1 MKKIFENDFIK
12 VNTTANDSD
21 FIAVIEN
28 KTNQK
33 ICVHYDEPGYND
45 HYDPILIQPNS
56 WVGVEGKCYLA
67 QLHTAKMTLLEAE
80 ELRKTTKV
88 VTEIHKT
95 RKYDRKGVAQRLLTN
110 AAKRVVAYSQEL
122 AIDDA
127 SVFVELGDYASA
139 YRVLK
144 RNGLNEEAEALKKAI
159 KGGD

>member
-1 MKKIFENDFIK
+1 MKQNHNYYFSMARAVELQDEAKTLEEAKTRFERSCSICPKAGFC
-12 VNTTANDSD
+12 
-21 FIAVIEN
+21 IE
-28 KTNQK
+28 
-33 ICVHYDEPGYND
+33 D
-45 HYDPILIQPNS
+45 
-56 WVGVEGKCYLA
+56 KCYLA
-67 QLHTAKMTLLEAE
+67 QLHAAKMALLEAE

-88 VTEIHKT
+88 VVEVRKT
-95 RKYDRKGVAQRLLTN
+95 RKYNRKGVAQRLLTN

-144 RNGLNEEAEALKKAI
+144 RNGLNEEAEALKKTI

>member
-1 MKKIFENDFIK
+1 MARAVELQDEAKTLKEADYRFERSCSLCPKAGFC
-12 VNTTANDSD
+12 
-21 FIAVIEN
+21 IE
-28 KTNQK
+28 
-33 ICVHYDEPGYND
+33 D
-45 HYDPILIQPNS
+45 
-56 WVGVEGKCYLA
+56 KCYLA
-67 QLHTAKMTLLEAE
+67 QLYKAKRAMLEAE

-110 AAKRVVAYSQEL
+110 AAKRVIAYSQEL

-127 SVFVELGDYASA
+127 SVFVELGDYESA

-144 RNGLNEEAEALKKAI
+144 RNGLDDEAQALKKVI

>member
-1 MKKIFENDFIK
+1 MNNKHYFSMARAVELQDEARTLEEANTRFERSCSICPKAGFC
-12 VNTTANDSD
+12 
-21 FIAVIEN
+21 IE
-28 KTNQK
+28 
-33 ICVHYDEPGYND
+33 D
-45 HYDPILIQPNS
+45 
-56 WVGVEGKCYLA
+56 KCYLA
-67 QLHTAKMTLLEAE
+67 QLHIAKMALLEAE

-88 VTEIHKT
+88 VTEIRKT

-127 SVFVELGDYASA
+127 SVFVELGDYESA

-144 RNGLNEEAEALKKAI
+144 RNGLDDEAQALKKAI

>member
-1 MKKIFENDFIK
+1 MKQNHNYYFSMARAVELQDEAKTIEEAKTRFEHSCSICPKAGFC
-12 VNTTANDSD
+12 
-21 FIAVIEN
+21 IE
-28 KTNQK
+28 
-33 ICVHYDEPGYND
+33 D
-45 HYDPILIQPNS
+45 
-56 WVGVEGKCYLA
+56 KCYLA
-67 QLHTAKMTLLEAE
+67 QLHAAKMALLEAE

-88 VTEIHKT
+88 VIEVRKT
-95 RKYDRKGVAQRLLTN
+95 RKYNRKGVAQRLLTN

-144 RNGLNEEAEALKKAI
+144 RNGLNEEAEALKKTI

>member
-1 MKKIFENDFIK
+1 MITNNKHYFSMARAVELQDEAKTLEEAKTRFERSCSICPKAGFC
-12 VNTTANDSD
+12 
-21 FIAVIEN
+21 IE
-28 KTNQK
+28 
-33 ICVHYDEPGYND
+33 E
-45 HYDPILIQPNS
+45 
-56 WVGVEGKCYLA
+56 KCYLA

-88 VTEIHKT
+88 VTEIRKT
-95 RKYDRKGVAQRLLTN
+95 RKYNRKGVAQRLLTN

-127 SVFVELGDYASA
+127 SVFVELGDYESA

-144 RNGLNEEAEALKKAI
+144 RNGLDNEAEALKKAI

>member
-1 MKKIFENDFIK
+1 MNNKHYFSMARAVELQDEAKTLEEAKTRFERSCSICPKAGFC
-12 VNTTANDSD
+12 
-21 FIAVIEN
+21 IE
-28 KTNQK
+28 
-33 ICVHYDEPGYND
+33 E
-45 HYDPILIQPNS
+45 
-56 WVGVEGKCYLA
+56 KCYLA

-88 VTEIHKT
+88 VTEIRKT

-127 SVFVELGDYASA
+127 SVFVELGDYESA

-144 RNGLNEEAEALKKAI
+144 RNGLGNEAEALKKAI

>member
-1 MKKIFENDFIK
+1 MITNHKHYFSMARAVELQDEAKTLEEAKTQFERSCSICPKAAFC
-12 VNTTANDSD
+12 
-21 FIAVIEN
+21 IE
-28 KTNQK
+28 
-33 ICVHYDEPGYND
+33 D
-45 HYDPILIQPNS
+45 
-56 WVGVEGKCYLA
+56 KCYLA
-67 QLHTAKMTLLEAE
+67 QLHAAKMTLLEAE

-88 VTEIHKT
+88 VVEVRKT

>member
-1 MKKIFENDFIK
+1 MITNNKRYFSMARAVELQDEAKTLEEAKTRFERSCSICPKAGFC
-12 VNTTANDSD
+12 
-21 FIAVIEN
+21 IE
-28 KTNQK
+28 
-33 ICVHYDEPGYND
+33 E
-45 HYDPILIQPNS
+45 
-56 WVGVEGKCYLA
+56 KCYLA
-67 QLHTAKMTLLEAE
+67 QLHTAKMALLEAE

-88 VTEIHKT
+88 VVEVRKT

-144 RNGLNEEAEALKKAI
+144 RNGLVDEAEALKKAI

>member
-1 MKKIFENDFIK
+1 MITNNKHYFSMARAVELQDEAKTLEEAKTRFERSCSICPKAGFC
-12 VNTTANDSD
+12 
-21 FIAVIEN
+21 IE
-28 KTNQK
+28 
-33 ICVHYDEPGYND
+33 E
-45 HYDPILIQPNS
+45 
-56 WVGVEGKCYLA
+56 KCYLA

-95 RKYDRKGVAQRLLTN
+95 RKYNRKGVVQRLLTN

-127 SVFVELGDYASA
+127 SVFVELGDYESA

-144 RNGLNEEAEALKKAI
+144 RNGLDDEAEALKKAI

>member
-1 MKKIFENDFIK
+1 MKQNHNYHFSMARAVELQDEAKTLEEAKTRFERSCSICPKAGFC
-12 VNTTANDSD
+12 
-21 FIAVIEN
+21 IE
-28 KTNQK
+28 
-33 ICVHYDEPGYND
+33 D
-45 HYDPILIQPNS
+45 
-56 WVGVEGKCYLA
+56 KCYLA
-67 QLHTAKMTLLEAE
+67 QLHAAKMALLEAE

-88 VTEIHKT
+88 VVEVRKT
-95 RKYDRKGVAQRLLTN
+95 RKYNRKGIAQRLLTN

-144 RNGLNEEAEALKKAI
+144 RNGLVDEAEALKKAI

>member
-1 MKKIFENDFIK
+1 MITNNKRYFSMARAVELQDEAKTLEEAKTRFERSCSICPKAGFC
-12 VNTTANDSD
+12 
-21 FIAVIEN
+21 IE
-28 KTNQK
+28 
-33 ICVHYDEPGYND
+33 E
-45 HYDPILIQPNS
+45 
-56 WVGVEGKCYLA
+56 KCYLA

-88 VTEIHKT
+88 VTEIRKT
-95 RKYDRKGVAQRLLTN
+95 RKYNRKGVAQRLLTN

-127 SVFVELGDYASA
+127 SVFVELGDYESA

-144 RNGLNEEAEALKKAI
+144 RNGLDNEAEALKKAI

>member
-1 MKKIFENDFIK
+1 MITNNKRYFSMARAVELQDEAKTLEEAKTRFERSCSICPKAGFC
-12 VNTTANDSD
+12 
-21 FIAVIEN
+21 IE
-28 KTNQK
+28 
-33 ICVHYDEPGYND
+33 E
-45 HYDPILIQPNS
+45 
-56 WVGVEGKCYLA
+56 KCYLA

-88 VTEIHKT
+88 VTEIRKT

-127 SVFVELGDYASA
+127 SVFVELGDYESA

-144 RNGLNEEAEALKKAI
+144 RSGLDNEAEALKKAI

>member
-1 MKKIFENDFIK
+1 MNNKYHFSMARAVELQDEAKTLEEAKTRFERSCSICPKAGFC
-12 VNTTANDSD
+12 
-21 FIAVIEN
+21 IE
-28 KTNQK
+28 
-33 ICVHYDEPGYND
+33 E
-45 HYDPILIQPNS
+45 
-56 WVGVEGKCYLA
+56 KCYLA

-88 VTEIHKT
+88 VTEIRKT
-95 RKYDRKGVAQRLLTN
+95 RKYNRKGVVQRLLTN

-144 RNGLNEEAEALKKAI
+144 RNGLDNEAEALKKAI

>member
-1 MKKIFENDFIK
+1 MNNKYYFSMARAVELQDEAKTLEEAKTRFERSCSICPKAGFC
-12 VNTTANDSD
+12 
-21 FIAVIEN
+21 IE
-28 KTNQK
+28 
-33 ICVHYDEPGYND
+33 E
-45 HYDPILIQPNS
+45 
-56 WVGVEGKCYLA
+56 KCYLA

-88 VTEIHKT
+88 VTEIRKT
-95 RKYDRKGVAQRLLTN
+95 RKYNRKGVVQRLLTN

-144 RNGLNEEAEALKKAI
+144 RNGLDNEAEALKKAI

>member
-1 MKKIFENDFIK
+1 MNNKYHFSMARAVELQDEAKTLEEAKTRFERSCSICPKAGFC
-12 VNTTANDSD
+12 
-21 FIAVIEN
+21 IE
-28 KTNQK
+28 
-33 ICVHYDEPGYND
+33 D
-45 HYDPILIQPNS
+45 
-56 WVGVEGKCYLA
+56 KCYLA

-88 VTEIHKT
+88 VTEIRKT
-95 RKYDRKGVAQRLLTN
+95 RKYNRKGVAQRLLTN

-139 YRVLK
+139 YRTLVK
-144 RNGLNEEAEALKKAI
+144 AGLPNEAEALKKAI

>member
-1 MKKIFENDFIK
+1 MITNNKFHFSMARAVELQDEAKTLKEADYRFERSCSLCPKAGFC
-12 VNTTANDSD
+12 
-21 FIAVIEN
+21 IE
-28 KTNQK
+28 
-33 ICVHYDEPGYND
+33 D
-45 HYDPILIQPNS
+45 
-56 WVGVEGKCYLA
+56 KCYLA
-67 QLHTAKMTLLEAE
+67 QLYKAKRAMLEAE

-110 AAKRVVAYSQEL
+110 AAKRVIAYSQEL

-127 SVFVELGDYASA
+127 SVFVELGDYESA

-144 RNGLNEEAEALKKAI
+144 RNGLDDEAQALKKVI

>member
-1 MKKIFENDFIK
+1 MKYFNKNRAIELQDEAKTLEEAKTRFERSCSICPKAGFC
-12 VNTTANDSD
+12 
-21 FIAVIEN
+21 IE
-28 KTNQK
+28 
-33 ICVHYDEPGYND
+33 E
-45 HYDPILIQPNS
+45 
-56 WVGVEGKCYLA
+56 KCYLA
-67 QLHTAKMTLLEAE
+67 QLHAAKMALLEAE

-88 VTEIHKT
+88 VVEVRKT
-95 RKYDRKGVAQRLLTN
+95 RKYNRKGVAQRLLTN

-144 RNGLNEEAEALKKAI
+144 RSGLVDEAEALKKAI

>member
-1 MKKIFENDFIK
+1 MKQNHNYYFSMARAVELQDEAKTIEEAKTRFERSCSICPKAGFC
-12 VNTTANDSD
+12 
-21 FIAVIEN
+21 IE
-28 KTNQK
+28 
-33 ICVHYDEPGYND
+33 D
-45 HYDPILIQPNS
+45 
-56 WVGVEGKCYLA
+56 KCYLA
-67 QLHTAKMTLLEAE
+67 QLHAAKMAMLEAE

-88 VTEIHKT
+88 VIEVRKT

-127 SVFVELGDYASA
+127 SVFVELGDYTSA

-144 RNGLNEEAEALKKAI
+144 RNGLNEEAETLKKAI

>member
-1 MKKIFENDFIK
+1 MITNHKHYFSMARAVELQDEAKTLEEAKTRFERSCSICPKAGFC
-12 VNTTANDSD
+12 
-21 FIAVIEN
+21 IE
-28 KTNQK
+28 
-33 ICVHYDEPGYND
+33 D
-45 HYDPILIQPNS
+45 
-56 WVGVEGKCYLA
+56 KCYLA
-67 QLHTAKMTLLEAE
+67 QLHAAKITLLEAE

-88 VTEIHKT
+88 IVEVRKT
-95 RKYDRKGVAQRLLTN
+95 RKYNRKGVAQRLLTN

-144 RNGLNEEAEALKKAI
+144 RNGLVDEAEALKKVI

>member
-1 MKKIFENDFIK
+1 MITNHKHYFSMARAVELQDEAKTLEEAKTRFERSCSICPKAGFC
-12 VNTTANDSD
+12 
-21 FIAVIEN
+21 IE
-28 KTNQK
+28 
-33 ICVHYDEPGYND
+33 E
-45 HYDPILIQPNS
+45 
-56 WVGVEGKCYLA
+56 KCYLA

-88 VTEIHKT
+88 VTEIRKT

-110 AAKRVVAYSQEL
+110 AAKRVVAHSKEL

-127 SVFVELGDYASA
+127 SVFVELGDYESA

-144 RNGLNEEAEALKKAI
+144 RNGLVDEAEALKKAI

>member
-1 MKKIFENDFIK
+1 MITNNKRYFSMARAVELQDEAKTLEEAKTRFERSCSICPKAGFC
-12 VNTTANDSD
+12 
-21 FIAVIEN
+21 IE
-28 KTNQK
+28 
-33 ICVHYDEPGYND
+33 D
-45 HYDPILIQPNS
+45 
-56 WVGVEGKCYLA
+56 KCYLA

-80 ELRKTTKV
+80 ELRKTTRV
-88 VTEIHKT
+88 VTEIRKT
-95 RKYDRKGVAQRLLTN
+95 RKYNRKGVAQRLLTN

-144 RNGLNEEAEALKKAI
+144 RNGLDNEAEALKKAI

>member
-1 MKKIFENDFIK
+1 MITNHKHYFSMARAVELQDEAKTLEEAKTRFERSCSICPKAGFC
-12 VNTTANDSD
+12 
-21 FIAVIEN
+21 IE
-28 KTNQK
+28 
-33 ICVHYDEPGYND
+33 D
-45 HYDPILIQPNS
+45 
-56 WVGVEGKCYLA
+56 KCYLA
-67 QLHTAKMTLLEAE
+67 QLHAAKMTLLEAE

-88 VTEIHKT
+88 VVEVRKT

-144 RNGLNEEAEALKKAI
+144 RNDLVDEAEALKKAI